1 MSMSKEK
8 FRIVTFLLGE
18 KPCPQL
24 CTASAKPERLSKN
37 IMLGDEMIKIF
48 KTGQMNLE
56 RISEFEKDSWVNV
69 SNPTNE
75 ELGMLSQ
82 KLNVPLSFLADPLDI
97 DERARIEMERKY
109 SLIVLRVPRF
119 DENNVDVPFTTLPIG
134 IILAEDLVITV
145 CSKDVDV
152 ILDFVN
158 DNVKNFSTENRSRFI
173 LQIFL
178 RTGLLYL
185 KHLKEINKRTTMV
198 EKELHKAM
206 KNEEL
211 IKLLNIE
218 KSLVFFTTSLRLNEL
233 MMERLQ
239 RTEMLKMDPD
249 DKDLLEDVII
259 ENRQAIEMANVYSN
273 ILSGMMDA
281 FASVISNNLNVVMKF
296 LTSVTIILM
305 IPTLIASIYG
315 MNIKLPFQG
324 SSHAFLITLAISFA
338 LSVIG
343 VSIFIKR
350 KWF

>member
-1 MSMSKEK
+1 
-8 FRIVTFLLGE
+8 
-18 KPCPQL
+18 
-24 CTASAKPERLSKN
+24 
-37 IMLGDEMIKIF
+37 MINIF
-48 KTGQMNLE
+48 KTRQMDLKE
-56 RISEFEKDSWVNV
+56 ISAFEKHSWVNV
-69 SNPTNE
+69 SNPSNE
-75 ELGMLSQ
+75 ELEKLCQ
-82 KLNVPLSFLADPLDI
+82 KLNVPLDFLTDPLDV
-97 DERARIEMERKY
+97 DERARIEIENKCI
-109 SLIVLRVPRF
+109 LIVLRIPRF
-119 DENNVDVPFTTLPIG
+119 DEKNVDIPFTALPLG
-134 IILAEDLVITV
+134 IIFIEDLIITV
-145 CSKDVDV
+145 CSNDVDV
-152 ILDFVN
+152 ISDFINGKVR
-158 DNVKNFSTENRSRFI
+158 NFSTEKRSRFI

-178 RTGLLYL
+178 RTALLYL
-185 KHLKEINKRTTMV
+185 KHLKEVNKRTTMV

-218 KSLVFFTTSLRLNEL
+218 KSLVFFTTSLKSNEL

-239 RTEMLKMDPD
+239 KSQLVKLDPD

-296 LTSVTIILM
+296 LTAVTIILM

-315 MNIKLPFQG
+315 MNVKLPFQNFP
-324 SSHAFLITLAISFA
+324 HAFLITLGLSFV

-343 VSIFIKR
+343 VAVFIKR